1 MKSRKGNE
9 PKNDGPSSEATL
21 KEASLLDESDLQ
33 KLGSISKSLE
43 KIKRLEAVELAE
55 SRRSFFR
62 SLDEEK
68 LLGALEEPNGGPS
81 DDTLKKGHLL
91 GPPLTQTSANIERSE
106 SKGHVFRP
114 SLSRTSAK
122 IERSENV
129 GSQMGPP
136 LTSVQ
141 IDGVKLYSD
150 EPFAI
155 PKNDEQFAITITSSP
170 EEQNTIRTF
179 SSTQTMGVKGKDR
192 KQRQP

>member
-43 KIKRLEAVELAE
+43 KIQRLEAVELAE
-55 SRRSFFR
+55 SRKSFFK
-62 SLDEEK
+62 SLEEEK
-68 LLGALEEPNGGPS
+68 HLGALEEPS
-81 DDTLKKGHLL
+81 EDTSKEGHLL
-91 GPPLTQTSANIERSE
+91 GSSLTRTSVNIERSE

-114 SLSRTSAK
+114 SLSRTPAK

-136 LTSVQ
+136 LTSVE

-155 PKNDEQFAITITSSP
+155 PKNDEQYAITITSSP
-170 EEQNTIRTF
+170 EEQNTKRNF
-179 SSTQTMGVKGKDR
+179 SSTQTIGVTGNDR
-192 KQRQP
+192 KQFQP

>member
-1 MKSRKGNE
+1 M
-9 PKNDGPSSEATL
+9 

-55 SRRSFFR
+55 SRKSFFK
-62 SLDEEK
+62 SLEEEK
-68 LLGALEEPNGGPS
+68 HLGVLEEPS
-81 DDTLKKGHLL
+81 EDTLKVGHLL
-91 GPPLTQTSANIERSE
+91 GPSLTRTSANVERSE

-122 IERSENV
+122 IERPE
-129 GSQMGPP
+129 GSHMGSP
-136 LTSVQ
+136 LTSVE

-155 PKNDEQFAITITSSP
+155 PKNDEQYAITITSSP
-170 EEQNTIRTF
+170 EEQNTKRKF
-179 SSTQTMGVKGKDR
+179 SSTQTIGVTGNDR
-192 KQRQP
+192 KQLQP